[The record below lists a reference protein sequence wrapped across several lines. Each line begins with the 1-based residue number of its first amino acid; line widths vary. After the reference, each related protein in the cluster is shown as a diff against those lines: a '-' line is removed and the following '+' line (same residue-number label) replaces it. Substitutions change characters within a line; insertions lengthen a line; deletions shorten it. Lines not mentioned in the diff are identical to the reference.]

1 MMDVGKLAAR
11 ESERV
16 GQLLGRIIEKSYPN
30 PVEEVTVADLFGWNL
45 WPKFITVYGMYL
57 IADCGPVENP

>member
-16 GQLLGRIIEKSYPN
+16 GQLLGKIIEKHYPAA
-30 PVEEVTVADLFGWNL
+30 VKEVTVEDLFGWNL
-45 WPKFITVYGMYL
+45 WPKFITVYGT
-57 IADCGPVENP
+57 